1 MKLWRLNKRWPIA
14 LDIGADS
21 IKMLQLHQPGG
32 DLAAR
37 ACGRW
42 QFPLS
47 AAGDPAQRRE
57 LAVSAVRDMLR
68 KCNFSGRRAVS
79 ALSCRELGIKNVRLP
94 HMSQGELDDA
104 VQWEAKDRFGF
115 DVAPDRLRYLNAG
128 QVRSGTEVNDEI
140 IMLAIPDQAI
150 AEHLSLLEAM
160 GLQPEHIAAE
170 PAAVF
175 RMAQRFLRRRADE
188 DAVSVIVDI
197 GAGGT
202 RVVVARGR
210 RIMFLKNIDIG
221 GQAFSEAVADQLN
234 INIADAGDLRAQIM
248 QEHAR
253 RLGGRRKSDHDEE
266 TSTSRNEVDWTVHD
280 AVRGRIE
287 DLAREIAL
295 CLRYCRVTFRG
306 LRPDQV
312 VLAGGE
318 VYEPSVIE
326 LMSENLGVECSPCQ
340 PLRGV
345 DVSQVSLGMGQ
356 RTPLCEWALCM
367 GLALRDDDIASHSP
381 EVRHE
386 RRLSA

>member
-1 MKLWRLNKRWPIA
+1 MKLWRLKKRWPIA

-32 DLAAR
+32 DLAVR

-57 LAVSAVRDMLR
+57 LTVSAVRDMLQ
-68 KCNFSGRRAVS
+68 KCNFGGRRVVS
-79 ALSCRELGIKNVRLP
+79 ALSCGELGIKNVRLP
-94 HMSQGELDDA
+94 HMSQRELDDA

-115 DVAPDRLRYLNAG
+115 EVTPDRLRYLNAG
-128 QVRSGTEVNDEI
+128 QVRSGSEVNDEI
-140 IMLAIPDQAI
+140 IMLAVPDQVI

-160 GLQPEHIAAE
+160 GLQPEHIAPE
-170 PAAVF
+170 PVGVF

-197 GAGGT
+197 GARGT

-210 RIMFLKNIDIG
+210 RIMFIKNIDIG

-234 INIADAGDLRAQIM
+234 IDIADARDLRARIM

-253 RLGGRRKSDHDEE
+253 RLGGSRKSDHDEGANA
-266 TSTSRNEVDWTVHD
+266 SRNDVDWTVHD

-287 DLAREIAL
+287 DLSREITL
-295 CLRYCRVTFRG
+295 CLRYCSVTFRG
-306 LRPDQV
+306 LRPDRV

-318 VYEPSVIE
+318 VYEPSMIE
-326 LMSENLGVECSPCQ
+326 LMSENLGIECSLGQ

-345 DVSQVSLGMGQ
+345 GVSQVSLGMGR

-367 GLALRDDDIASHSP
+367 GLALLDDDIVPHSQ